1 MRNDKQNQGIG
12 NAIIKDVLKKLLAE
26 YKEVILW
33 CAKDNIIAKK
43 FYERNGFV
51 YKEERKCEFGDES
64 IIEEK
69 YVFNLQQNQ
78 RYKISRLTSFS
89 KKENEI
95 AVYVN
100 FDLLFFKNQSAKWF
114 MDIVNRV
121 DLDEIPVDFIQYL
134 LKKEVIEI
142 E

>member
-1 MRNDKQNQGIG
+1 MGQP
-12 NAIIKDVLKKLLAE
+12 
-26 YKEVILW
+26 
-33 CAKDNIIAKK
+33 
-43 FYERNGFV
+43 V
-51 YKEERKCEFGDES
+51 YTECEFGDES